1 MLVRPL
7 CSGDWLTLCP
17 WKGCSSWSRPAVGE
31 SLFGF
36 LPPGRYLLGLDR
48 NCRCVCRLRLT
59 LPPGA
64 NVTLWLDPAERTWSW
79 RREFFHCL
87 YNQRK

>member
-1 MLVRPL
+1 MI
-7 CSGDWLTLCP
+7 
-17 WKGCSSWSRPAVGE
+17 
-31 SLFGF
+31 FGGLKPGTYHLSF
-36 LPPGRYLLGLDR
+36 ERPGRCCTLALQ
-48 NCRCVCRLRLT
+48 

-87 YNQRK
+87 YNQR